1 MSQGFLLN
9 IDQFNFLLFVMA
21 ISAVIVFVVL
31 YFVEVGYGKAISDK
45 WGPAI
50 NNKVAWI
57 LMESPAFLVLLYIW
71 LQSGDRKFDLVPFLL
86 FFLFELH
93 YFQRSFIFPFILK
106 GKSKMPI
113 IIMLM
118 GAAFCAIN
126 GFIQGEWIFF
136 LAPKTMY
143 TVEWLTTPRF
153 IIGVILF
160 FGGMII
166 NLHSDHVIRH
176 LRKPGDTKHYLPK
189 KGFYKYVT
197 SANYFGEIVE
207 WIGFAIASW
216 SWAGVLFVVWT
227 CANLVPRSNSIY
239 KRYKKEFSEEFDEKR
254 LKRVFPFVY

>member
-1 MSQGFLLN
+1 MENILTTYNTFLW
-9 IDQFNFLLFVMA
+9 VMA
-21 ISAVIVFVVL
+21 AVAVVVFVAL
-31 YFVEVGYGKAISDK
+31 QFFEAGYGYLFDRRY
-45 WGPAI
+45 GPPV
-50 NNKVAWI
+50 NNKVGWV
-57 LMESPAFLVLLYIW
+57 LMESPVFVAMCILWAMSDRQWATVPLVLFSMF
-71 LQSGDRKFDLVPFLL
+71 Q
-86 FFLFELH
+86 LH

-143 TVEWLTTPRF
+143 TVEWLTTPQF